1 MKEYTKIKQKL
12 KVLLSE
18 KRYIHTIS
26 TQKEAIKLAKRYGV
40 NPEKA
45 SLAALLHDCAKN
57 VEPENMIRILEKQY
71 IPVDDLE
78 KSNPAILHGKVGKI
92 MARYKFNVTD
102 DAILDAIECH
112 TTGRENMTM
121 LEKIIFLADVIEETR
136 DYSGVD
142 EVRVMAYEDID
153 KALVMSLNRTILQVL
168 RKGTVL
174 HPNTVNAR
182 NYLIMEK
189 TQQ

>member
-12 KVLLSE
+12 KKLLSE
-18 KRYIHTIS
+18 DRYVHTIS
-26 TQKEAIKLAKRYGV
+26 TQKEAIKLAQRYGV

-57 VEPENMIRILEKQY
+57 VDPENMITILERQY
-71 IPVDDLE
+71 IPVDDIE
-78 KSNPAILHGKVGKI
+78 RNNPAILHGKVGRV

-102 DAILDAIECH
+102 DEILDAIECH

-136 DYSGVD
+136 DYSGVE
-142 EVRVMAYEDID
+142 EVRAMAYEDID

-168 RKGTVL
+168 RRGNLL
-174 HPNTVNAR
+174 HPETIKAR
-182 NYLIMEK
+182 NYLIMEN
-189 TQQ
+189 TVN

>member
-1 MKEYTKIKQKL
+1 MKEYTRIKQKL
-12 KVLLSE
+12 KKLLTE
-18 KRYIHTIS
+18 KRYVHTIS
-26 TQKEAIKLAKRYGV
+26 TQKEAIKLAQRYGV

-57 VEPENMIRILEKQY
+57 VDPENMIRILEKQY
-71 IPVDDLE
+71 ITVDDIE
-78 KSNPAILHGKVGKI
+78 RYNPAILHGKVGRI

-102 DAILDAIECH
+102 DDILDAIECH
-112 TTGRENMTM
+112 TTGREDMTM

-136 DYSGVD
+136 DYSGVE
-142 EVRVMAYEDID
+142 EVREMAYEDID

-168 RKGTVL
+168 RRGTLL
-174 HPNTVNAR
+174 HPKTVQAR

-189 TQQ
+189 IK

>member
-1 MKEYTKIKQKL
+1 MKEYTRIKQRL
-12 KVLLSE
+12 RQLLTE
-18 KRYIHTIS
+18 KRYVHTIS

-57 VEPENMIRILEKQY
+57 VDPENMITILERQY
-71 IPVDDLE
+71 VPVDDIE
-78 KSNPAILHGKVGKI
+78 RHNPAILHGKVGKI

-112 TTGRENMTM
+112 TTGKEDMTM

-136 DYSGVD
+136 DYSGVE
-142 EVRVMAYEDID
+142 EVREMAYEDID

-168 RKGTVL
+168 RRGTLL
-174 HPNTVNAR
+174 HPNTVKAR
-182 NYLIMEK
+182 NYLITGK
-189 TQQ
+189 IK